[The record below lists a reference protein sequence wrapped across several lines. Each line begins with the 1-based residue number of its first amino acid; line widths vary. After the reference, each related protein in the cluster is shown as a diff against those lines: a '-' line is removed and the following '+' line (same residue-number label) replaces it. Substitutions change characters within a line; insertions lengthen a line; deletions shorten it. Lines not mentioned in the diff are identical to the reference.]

1 MKKYVIKATALAIG
15 ALVGGSAFAAID
27 FTASPAVTT
36 GKYASEISYAK
47 TTGQAIAAG
56 TKPTQ
61 TAVGAAAVAAVG
73 ETTLKTKLGFGV
85 STGQQRYIR
94 IDLTGLKLGAA
105 AASDDLNDIT
115 NSFGLAG
122 ANRTVV
128 AGGSVDDSYI
138 IYQITGANA
147 AGHAA
152 SNVISWAA
160 PALRTTAGN
169 GTAPT
174 ITYAL
179 YETAVAAAN
188 NVAGTSLYSSTGTFF
203 NFASGYKVTA
213 NVYKNTA
220 LVADGFKKFS
230 TSAGTPTT
238 TASKAE
244 IGNVTVVADTANV
257 LRGDGTGV
265 VLGDFFAA
273 AGNKIVFKGDFTPK
287 GANAGVT
294 VGAAG
299 TCAAIGGST
308 TSVATD
314 KQSVTWTTTA
324 VADLASVSLC
334 FDQDQTVA
342 QPAQTFTYDLNP
354 VAVATNVTLV
364 DPAAATIGEVV
375 RDGTVLQ
382 APFATIHPD
391 YLSRVVLTSQ
401 SGADVNFTAS
411 VIAED
416 GVTCSTGTYSGVLK
430 AGKMLVINTK
440 DICPSLTG
448 GATRLAVQVVAA
460 TPLNT
465 IHGVYNVMN
474 YDSVTGKTN
483 SLISYPMVRPTEN

>member
-1 MKKYVIKATALAIG
+1 MKKFVFKATALAIG
-15 ALVGGSAFAAID
+15 ALVGGGAFASID
-27 FTASPAVTT
+27 FTATPVATT

-47 TTGQAIAAG
+47 TTGQSIAQA

-61 TAVGAAAVAAVG
+61 TAVGNAAVAATG
-73 ETTLKTKLGFGV
+73 TYTTMLTKLGFGV

-94 IDLTGLKLGAA
+94 IDFTGLKLGAA
-105 AASDDLNDIT
+105 ASSDDLNDIT

-128 AGGSVDDSYI
+128 AGGSVDDTYV

-152 SNVISWAA
+152 SNLISYAA

-169 GTAPT
+169 GATPT

-188 NVAGTSLYSSTGTFF
+188 NAAGTSLYSTSGAFF

-220 LVADGFKKFS
+220 LVADGFKKY
-230 TSAGTPTT
+230 AVVGATPTT
-238 TASKAE
+238 IATKAE
-244 IGNVTVVADTANV
+244 LGNVTVVADTANV
-257 LRGDGTGV
+257 ARGDGTGI
-265 VLGDFFAA
+265 VLADLFDP

-287 GANAGVT
+287 GGAAGVT

-299 TCAAIGGST
+299 TCAAIGTST
-308 TSVATD
+308 TAVATD
-314 KQSVTWTTTA
+314 KLSVTWTTTA

-334 FDQDQTVA
+334 FTHDATVA

-354 VAVATNVTLV
+354 VAVASNVTLA
-364 DPAAATIGEVV
+364 DPAAATVGEVV
-375 RDGTVLQ
+375 RDGTILQ
-382 APFATIHPD
+382 APFATVHPD

-401 SGADVNFTAS
+401 ASTDVAFTA
-411 VIAED
+411 IGITED
-416 GVTCSTGTYSGVLK
+416 GVTCSKTDYAGTLK
-430 AGKMLVINTK
+430 AGKQLFINTK
-440 DICPSLTG
+440 DICGTLSAG
-448 GATRLAVQVVAA
+448 TRLAIQVVAA
-460 TPLNT
+460 TPLGT
-465 IHGVYNVMN
+465 IHGAYNVMN
-474 YDSVTGKTN
+474 YNQTTGATD
-483 SLISYPMVRPTEN
+483 SLITYPMVRPTEN